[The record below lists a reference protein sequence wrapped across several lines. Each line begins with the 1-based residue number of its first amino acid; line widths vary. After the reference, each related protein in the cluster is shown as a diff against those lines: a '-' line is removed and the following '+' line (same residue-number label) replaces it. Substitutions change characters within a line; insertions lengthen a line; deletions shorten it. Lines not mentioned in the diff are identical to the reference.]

1 MLCTSTSNVM
11 FCISIWKETFNTFNS
26 VNKILNE
33 IIFNH
38 NKSHL
43 RLYLQFSALI
53 SVDFV
58 FTPNNLILLFRM
70 LEACKTAEEV
80 ETLSKNGQA
89 LFQKMEDSKKPIVAA
104 IMGTCLGGGLE
115 VRHRNTVTTQ

>member
-1 MLCTSTSNVM
+1 MSCSVLVM
-11 FCISIWKETFNTFNS
+11 ERNITFNS

-43 RLYLQFSALI
+43 RLYLQFSAFI
-53 SVDFV
+53 SMDIV

>member
-1 MLCTSTSNVM
+1 
-11 FCISIWKETFNTFNS
+11 
-26 VNKILNE
+26 
-33 IIFNH
+33 
-38 NKSHL
+38 
-43 RLYLQFSALI
+43 
-53 SVDFV
+53 
-58 FTPNNLILLFRM
+58 M

-115 VRHRNTVTTQ
+115 VSILNGFDFDVYTVV

>member
-1 MLCTSTSNVM
+1 
-11 FCISIWKETFNTFNS
+11 
-26 VNKILNE
+26 
-33 IIFNH
+33 
-38 NKSHL
+38 
-43 RLYLQFSALI
+43 
-53 SVDFV
+53 
-58 FTPNNLILLFRM
+58 M

-115 VRHRNTVTTQ
+115 VSILTGLNFDTENLRI

>member
-1 MLCTSTSNVM
+1 MSCSVLVM
-11 FCISIWKETFNTFNS
+11 ERNITFNS

-38 NKSHL
+38 NKGHL
-43 RLYLQFSALI
+43 RLYLQFSAFI
-53 SVDFV
+53 SMDIV